1 VQQKVVFLCNLLQPP
16 MKTICISILLLMATI
31 AFAQPD
37 KQKQLQRLFVEAENN
52 STITLP
58 EGSFMLDASLWLDG
72 LENVTVKGAGIDKT
86 ILNFIGQISGAEG
99 IKVTN
104 SKKMVLED
112 FSVQNT
118 KGDAIKT
125 QQVDGMVFRRV
136 KAEWTNG
143 PNEKNG
149 AYGLYPVQCNN
160 VLIEYSEARGASD
173 AGIYVGQSNYVI
185 VRNSKAWENVAG
197 IEIENSSYADVYD
210 NEAWNN
216 TGGLLIFDLPDLVK
230 KKGGYAR
237 LYNNHIHDNNH
248 VNFAPKGNIVAKVP
262 QGTGIM
268 LMASNN
274 VEIFNN
280 RVINNISAGT
290 AIVSYYISENPIKD
304 SAYYPYPSAIYIH
317 DNIYERP
324 RVKATSKGRMG
335 QMFRFKLRFGKDVP
349 HILYDGIVD
358 EKNPGTICIRN
369 NINQS
374 IANFKA
380 GDKFKGITRDEKPYD
395 CALAPLVP
403 VRLNNT
409 P

>member
-1 VQQKVVFLCNLLQPP
+1 
-16 MKTICISILLLMATI
+16 MKSICLPVIFLMATAAI
-31 AFAQPD
+31 AQPE
-37 KQKQLQRLFVEAENN
+37 KQKQLQRLFVEAESN

-72 LENVTVKGAGIDKT
+72 MENVTIRGAGIDKT
-86 ILNFIGQISGAEG
+86 ILNFTGQISGAEG
-99 IKVTN
+99 VKVTN
-104 SKKMVLED
+104 CKKIVLEG

-125 QQVDGMVFRRV
+125 QQVDGIVFRRV

-143 PNEKNG
+143 PDEKNG
-149 AYGLYPVQCNN
+149 AYGLYPVQCNH
-160 VLIEYSEARGASD
+160 VLIEYCEARGASD

-197 IEIENSSYADVYD
+197 IEIENTSYADVYD

-216 TGGLLIFDLPDLVK
+216 TGGLLVFDLPDLLK
-230 KKGGYAR
+230 KKGGFAR

-248 VNFAPKGNIVAKVP
+248 LNFAPKGNIVAKVP
-262 QGTGIM
+262 QGTGVM

-274 VEIFNN
+274 LEMFGN
-280 RVINNISAGT
+280 RIINNISAGT

-304 SAYYPYPSAIYIH
+304 SAYYPYPDAIYIH
-317 DNIYERP
+317 DNVYERKH
-324 RVKATSKGRMG
+324 VKATSKGRMG
-335 QMFRFKLRFGKDVP
+335 QMFRFKLRFGKNVP

-369 NINQS
+369 NTNQS
-374 IANFKA
+374 IANIKA
-380 GDKFKGITRDEKPYD
+380 GNKFKGITRDEKPFD
-395 CALAPLVP
+395 CAAAPLVP
-403 VRLNNT
+403 VQLENAQQ
-409 P
+409 

>member
-1 VQQKVVFLCNLLQPP
+1 

-37 KQKQLQRLFVEAENN
+37 KQKQLQRLFVEAESN

-86 ILNFIGQISGAEG
+86 ILDFKGQISGAEG

-104 SKKMVLED
+104 AKKIVLED

-125 QQVDGMVFRRV
+125 QQVEGMVFRRV

-143 PNEKNG
+143 PDEKNG

-185 VRNSKAWENVAG
+185 VRNCKAWENVAG
-197 IEIENSSYADVYD
+197 IEIENTSYADVYD

-230 KKGGYAR
+230 KKGGNAR
-237 LYNNHIHDNNH
+237 LYNNHIHNNNH
-248 VNFAPKGNIVAKVP
+248 INFAPKGNIVAKVP

-304 SAYYPYPSAIYIH
+304 SAYYPYPSSIYIH
-317 DNIYERP
+317 DNIYERQH
-324 RVKATSKGRMG
+324 VKATSKGRMG
-335 QMFRFKLRFGKDVP
+335 KMFKFKLRFGKDVP
-349 HILYDGIVD
+349 HILLDGIVD

-380 GDKFKGITRDEKPYD
+380 GNKFKGITRDEKPYD
-395 CALAPLVP
+395 CASAPLMP
-403 VRLNNT
+403 VTLENI

>member
-1 VQQKVVFLCNLLQPP
+1 
-16 MKTICISILLLMATI
+16 MKTIILPALLFASCLAI
-31 AFAQPD
+31 AQPD
-37 KQKQLQRLFVEAENN
+37 KQKQLQRLFVEAESN

-72 LENVTVKGAGIDKT
+72 LENVTIKGAGMDKT
-86 ILNFIGQISGAEG
+86 ILNFKGQISGAEG

-104 SKKMVLED
+104 AKKIVLED

-118 KGDAIKT
+118 KGDAFKT

-143 PNEKNG
+143 PDEKNG
-149 AYGLYPVQCNN
+149 AYGLYPVQCNH

-173 AGIYVGQSNYVI
+173 AGIYVGQSNFVI

-197 IEIENSSYADVYD
+197 IEIENTSYADVYD

-216 TGGLLIFDLPDLVK
+216 TGGLLIFDLPDLLK
-230 KKGGYAR
+230 KKGGYVR
-237 LYNNHIHDNNH
+237 LYNNNIHDNNH

-268 LMASNN
+268 LMAANN
-274 VEIFNN
+274 VEIYNN
-280 RVINNISAGT
+280 KVINNISVGT
-290 AIVSYYISENPIKD
+290 AVVSYFISENPIKD
-304 SAYYPYPSAIYIH
+304 SAYYPFPDAIYIH
-317 DNIYERP
+317 DNLYEREH
-324 RVKATSKGRMG
+324 VKATSKGRMG
-335 QMFRFKLRFGKDVP
+335 QMFRFKLRFGKNVP
-349 HILYDGIVD
+349 HIIYDGIVD

-369 NINQS
+369 NTNQS
-374 IANFKA
+374 IANIKA
-380 GDKFKGITRDEKPYD
+380 GDKFKGITRDEKPFE
-395 CALAPLVP
+395 CAMVPQVP
-403 VRLNNT
+403 VQLNQT